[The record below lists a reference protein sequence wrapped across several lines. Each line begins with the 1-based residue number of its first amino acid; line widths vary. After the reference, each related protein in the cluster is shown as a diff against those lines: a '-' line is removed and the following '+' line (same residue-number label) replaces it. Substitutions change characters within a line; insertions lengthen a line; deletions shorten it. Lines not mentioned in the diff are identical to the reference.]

1 VVDHPWAA
9 TFLIALGAFSFA
21 RFAVKS
27 VLVFLQTF
35 VLPGQSVR
43 RT

>member
-1 VVDHPWAA
+1 VLDHPWAA
-9 TFLIALGAFSFA
+9 SFLIALGAFSFV

-27 VLVFLQTF
+27 VFVFLQTF
-35 VLPGQSVR
+35 VLPGQSVS